1 MKQESQSE
9 EMMEGKGCSSSS
21 KKAVGFAGH
30 TVFSWSLE
38 DIFSQSFFKD
48 QVEKIPES
56 FQSVKQYFGSFVF
69 PLLEETRMQL
79 RSGLEAMRRA
89 PYAQV
94 IAFEELKPYGT
105 NQYGIEVDYW
115 RNTISNSGKEPY
127 KTLPGD
133 ILVLADFKPEK
144 VSDLRRVGRTWTFVS
159 VTTVPDDEDEN
170 KKENR
175 YKVKARNNMQVHD
188 KTKKSFFFIYL
199 TNILPNKRIWNS
211 LHMCGNWKVITQVL
225 GTDSV
230 VDERCEL
237 CSVQRKGQWD
247 EKFGPSFS
255 STLNE
260 SQVGAMLACLRRL
273 DCGHRSGVELIWGP
287 PGTGKTKTVSMLLL
301 TLLRIKCRTLACTP
315 TNVAITE
322 LASRVLKLV
331 KESYKRDSRSNTPI
345 CPLGDILLFGNK
357 DRLKVNPGFE
367 EIYLN
372 YRIKKL
378 RECFAPL
385 SGWRHCF
392 SSMIDLLEDCVSQYH
407 IYVEKLKERE
417 DCNVNQSEEKECR
430 KETEGSKGER
440 KPFLK
445 YVRERFKCAVVSLR
459 NCIFI
464 FCTHL
469 PKSYI
474 SENSFQE
481 MVALKS
487 LLDSFGN
494 LLFQDN
500 VVSKELEKLFSHSV
514 DEGISWAFV
523 RKRYLLQLHQR
534 RSECLSV
541 LRNLWNSLDELNL
554 PCTTSKLVLEDFC
567 FKRASLFFSTASS
580 SYKLHSV
587 EIKPLNFLVI
597 DEAAQLKES
606 ESTIPLQLAGINHA
620 VLIGDECQLPAMV
633 ESKISDEAGFGRS
646 LFERLTSLNHSKHL
660 LNIQYR
666 MHPSI
671 SLFPNLQ
678 FYRNQI
684 LDGANVKSKSYEK
697 QYLTGTE
704 FGTYSFINIIGGR
717 EDFIYHSCRNIV
729 EVSAVIKILQKLYKA
744 WVGSKQKVSIGVVSP
759 YTAQVV
765 AIRKKIGFEYENKDG
780 FTVKVKSIDGFQ
792 GGEEDI
798 IIISTV
804 RCNTGGSI
812 GFISKPQRVN
822 VALTRARHCL
832 WILGSERTLIS
843 SESIWGAL
851 VCDAKARQCF
861 FNADEERN
869 LAKARLE
876 VSKELVEIGA
886 ESLTSTSQ
894 GGKKEEFEFE
904 FVKAF
909 RSINLIHKVL
919 NSLGRFDELLML
931 ENGSGNFMEAA
942 NMAVLEGDIF
952 LATDLLQKAWN
963 FREASKLV
971 LNFVFSNSLWSPG
984 SRGWPLKQFTQK
996 EELLQKAKSL
1006 AKNDSNQFYEFVC
1019 AEANILSNDH
1029 SNLVMMNQQFIDSK
1043 RHQNIRG
1050 EILSSRMIL
1059 DFHLHSNA
1067 STYHWEDEL
1076 VLNLTTYSDDRICK
1090 SQVSIETFVYF
1101 WNCWKDKIV
1110 KIFEYLGCLRVQ
1122 QDVDGYRSYED
1133 FCLSYFSVWKHC
1145 SNLDTTYLLLKSDA
1159 YWVRELSNMYVQKRG
1174 QLVSIDLHQLVS
1186 AAQSYWSTELLS
1198 VGINVLDKLE
1208 ALHEQ
1213 SIKNSLSVLCQSK
1226 CLSYI
1231 YDVAKFLLDS
1241 EFLYRHWDDVKTL
1254 QKFVELSTEDFFRC
1268 IFPLDWRE
1276 SLSKDMISLR
1286 QTEVCRSIL
1295 EEIVSGYVTSK
1306 SKLSYGQIGRIAVM
1320 ILGSGKLHN
1329 GLYRKVVERCV
1340 KDSPWQ
1346 AFLKCLSQ
1354 KMESEYLQHPSESNN
1369 ERELYVI
1376 QKLHGALLDT
1386 YGANWRKEYDYMS
1399 PAYFLYLLERLLILI
1414 SCFQGYIF
1422 TTKSSFVDWRIY
1434 QEPHTNPTAS
1444 FVTDVWQSFG
1454 DVLDSIF
1461 FIVQHFLYNE
1471 KEMIEWISKSHKN
1484 VNNYHSLVV
1493 LRLVVIICLLHLNFG
1508 KFGSSL
1514 RDLLG
1519 RKYVSRLLP
1528 LEFCD
1533 ALRKIENHNCL
1544 NVHEIS
1550 QAFKKIGNPLVIAS
1564 LGKNCSQFLC
1574 PDAIF
1579 VNMKVMKSTD
1589 EIFGIL
1595 YPKMEACQVQVG
1607 TSKDVPS
1614 KRPASLPEDTDAQN
1628 MNDNTLVM
1636 NLDQLCK
1643 VFEALKMVDNGNN
1656 GNYRRSVKYQV
1667 GTSKDVPSKRPA
1679 SLPEDTDAQNKND
1692 NTMVMNLDQLC
1703 KALEALKMLDYGNNG
1718 NHGNSVKYQVGTSK
1732 DVPSKR
1738 SASLPE
1744 DMDAQ
1749 NMNDDTLAMDLDQLC
1764 KYVDKYSTILAAR
1777 MLEESKQLY
1786 AALDGKCVIQRCMVF
1801 VIGFHCFLLC
1811 IIFSRLKLEGLHSGI

>member
-1 MKQESQSE
+1 
-9 EMMEGKGCSSSS
+9 
-21 KKAVGFAGH
+21 
-30 TVFSWSLE
+30 
-38 DIFSQSFFKD
+38 
-48 QVEKIPES
+48 
-56 FQSVKQYFGSFVF
+56 
-69 PLLEETRMQL
+69 
-79 RSGLEAMRRA
+79 MRRA

-94 IAFEELKPYGT
+94 IAFEELKPYGA

-175 YKVKARNNMQVHD
+175 YKVKARNNMQVRD
-188 KTKKSFFFIYL
+188 RTKKSFFLIYL

-211 LHMCGNWKVITQVL
+211 LHMRGNWKVITQVL

-247 EKFGPSFS
+247 EKFGPSLS

-273 DCGHRSGVELIWGP
+273 DCDHRSGVELIWGP

-331 KESYKRDSRSNTPI
+331 KESYKRDSRSNTSI

-392 SSMIDLLEDCVSQYH
+392 SSMIDLLADCVSQYH

-822 VALTRARHCL
+822 VALTRAR
-832 WILGSERTLIS
+832 W
-843 SESIWGAL
+843 
-851 VCDAKARQCF
+851 
-861 FNADEERN
+861 RN
-869 LAKARLE
+869 LLGRKVHKGANFNLQEDA
-876 VSKELVEIGA
+876 EIFAAIGIPDSAVRCFNDLGKYEGA
-886 ESLTSTSQ
+886 
-894 GGKKEEFEFE
+894 
-904 FVKAF
+904 
-909 RSINLIHKVL
+909 
-919 NSLGRFDELLML
+919 GRFDELLML

-1019 AEANILSNDH
+1019 AEADILSNDH

-1159 YWVRELSNMYVQKRG
+1159 YWVRELSNMYIQKRG

-1354 KMESEYLQHPSESNN
+1354 KMEAEYLQHPSESNN

-1399 PAYFLYLLERLLILI
+1399 PAYFLYLLERLLILM

-1471 KEMIEWISKSHKN
+1471 KEMIEWISNSHKN
-1484 VNNYHSLVV
+1484 VNDYHSLVV

-1589 EIFGIL
+1589 EIFEIL

-1667 GTSKDVPSKRPA
+1667 GTSKDVPSKHPA

-1738 SASLPE
+1738 PASLPE

-1764 KYVDKYSTILAAR
+1764 KVLEALKMVDNGNNR
-1777 MLEESKQLY
+1777 N
-1786 AALDGKCVIQRCMVF
+1786 
-1801 VIGFHCFLLC
+1801 
-1811 IIFSRLKLEGLHSGI
+1811 

>member
-1 MKQESQSE
+1 
-9 EMMEGKGCSSSS
+9 
-21 KKAVGFAGH
+21 
-30 TVFSWSLE
+30 
-38 DIFSQSFFKD
+38 
-48 QVEKIPES
+48 
-56 FQSVKQYFGSFVF
+56 
-69 PLLEETRMQL
+69 
-79 RSGLEAMRRA
+79 MRRA

-94 IAFEELKPYGT
+94 IAFEELKPYGA

-175 YKVKARNNMQVHD
+175 YKVKARNNMQVRD
-188 KTKKSFFFIYL
+188 RTKKSFFLIYL

-211 LHMCGNWKVITQVL
+211 LHMRGNWKVITQVL

-247 EKFGPSFS
+247 EKFGPSLS

-273 DCGHRSGVELIWGP
+273 DCDHRSGVELIWGP

-331 KESYKRDSRSNTPI
+331 KESYKRDSRSNTSI

-392 SSMIDLLEDCVSQYH
+392 SSMIDLLADCVSQYH

-744 WVGSKQKVSIGVVSP
+744 IGIPDS
-759 YTAQVV
+759 A
-765 AIRKKIGFEYENKDG
+765 
-780 FTVKVKSIDGFQ
+780 
-792 GGEEDI
+792 
-798 IIISTV
+798 V
-804 RCNTGGSI
+804 RCFND
-812 GFISKPQRVN
+812 
-822 VALTRARHCL
+822 
-832 WILGSERTLIS
+832 LGKYE
-843 SESIWGAL
+843 GA
-851 VCDAKARQCF
+851 
-861 FNADEERN
+861 
-869 LAKARLE
+869 
-876 VSKELVEIGA
+876 
-886 ESLTSTSQ
+886 
-894 GGKKEEFEFE
+894 
-904 FVKAF
+904 
-909 RSINLIHKVL
+909 
-919 NSLGRFDELLML
+919 GRFDELLML

-1019 AEANILSNDH
+1019 AEADILSNDH

-1159 YWVRELSNMYVQKRG
+1159 YWVRELSNMYIQKRG

-1354 KMESEYLQHPSESNN
+1354 KMEAEYLQHPSESNN

-1399 PAYFLYLLERLLILI
+1399 PAYFLYLLERLLILM

-1471 KEMIEWISKSHKN
+1471 KEMIEWISNSHKN
-1484 VNNYHSLVV
+1484 VNDYHSLVV

-1519 RKYVSRLLP
+1519 RKYAETRGT
-1528 LEFCD
+1528 
-1533 ALRKIENHNCL
+1533 
-1544 NVHEIS
+1544 
-1550 QAFKKIGNPLVIAS
+1550 AFRNLK
-1564 LGKNCSQFLC
+1564 
-1574 PDAIF
+1574 
-1579 VNMKVMKSTD
+1579 
-1589 EIFGIL
+1589 
-1595 YPKMEACQVQVG
+1595 
-1607 TSKDVPS
+1607 SKDIDL
-1614 KRPASLPEDTDAQN
+1614 SL
-1628 MNDNTLVM
+1628 
-1636 NLDQLCK
+1636 
-1643 VFEALKMVDNGNN
+1643 
-1656 GNYRRSVKYQV
+1656 
-1667 GTSKDVPSKRPA
+1667 
-1679 SLPEDTDAQNKND
+1679 
-1692 NTMVMNLDQLC
+1692 
-1703 KALEALKMLDYGNNG
+1703 
-1718 NHGNSVKYQVGTSK
+1718 
-1732 DVPSKR
+1732 
-1738 SASLPE
+1738 
-1744 DMDAQ
+1744 
-1749 NMNDDTLAMDLDQLC
+1749 
-1764 KYVDKYSTILAAR
+1764 
-1777 MLEESKQLY
+1777 
-1786 AALDGKCVIQRCMVF
+1786 
-1801 VIGFHCFLLC
+1801 
-1811 IIFSRLKLEGLHSGI
+1811 RL

>member
-1 MKQESQSE
+1 
-9 EMMEGKGCSSSS
+9 MEGKGCSSST
-21 KKAVGFAGH
+21 KKAVGFTGH

-38 DIFSQSFFKD
+38 NIFNQSLFKD

-89 PYAQV
+89 PYAEV
-94 IAFEELKPYGT
+94 IAFEELKPYGA
-105 NQYGIEVDYW
+105 NRYGIEVDYW
-115 RNTISNSGKEPY
+115 RNTICNSGKEPY

-144 VSDLRRVGRTWTFVS
+144 VSDLLRVGRMWTFVS
-159 VTTVPDDEDEN
+159 VTMVPDDEVEN
-170 KKENR
+170 KNKKKNYYE
-175 YKVKARNNMQVHD
+175 VKARNNLQVHD
-188 KTKKSFFFIYL
+188 GTKKSFFFIYL
-199 TNILPNKRIWNS
+199 TNILPSKRIWNS

-230 VDERCEL
+230 IEESCEL
-237 CSVQRKGQWD
+237 CSLQRKGKWD
-247 EKFGPSFS
+247 EKFGPSLS

-260 SQVGAMLACLRRL
+260 SQVGAVFACLRRL
-273 DCGHRSGVELIWGP
+273 DCDHKSGVELIWGP
-287 PGTGKTKTVSMLLL
+287 PGTGKTKTVSMLLFS
-301 TLLRIKCRTLACTP
+301 LLRIKCRTLACTP

-322 LASRVLKLV
+322 LASRVLRLV
-331 KESYKRDSRSNTPI
+331 KESYKRDSRSNTPF

-367 EIYLN
+367 EIYLD
-372 YRIKKL
+372 YRVKRL
-378 RECFAPL
+378 MECFAPL

-392 SSMIDLLEDCVSQYH
+392 SSMIDLLEDCFSQYH

-417 DCNVNQSEEKECR
+417 DCNENQSEEKKCR
-430 KETEGSKGER
+430 KETEGSKGEC
-440 KPFLK
+440 KPFLE
-445 YVRERFKCAVVSLR
+445 YVRESFNCAVIPLR

-469 PKSYI
+469 PKTYI
-474 SENSFQE
+474 SENSFQD

-487 LLDSFGN
+487 LLDSFRS
-494 LLFQDN
+494 LLFQKN
-500 VVSKELEKLFSHSV
+500 VVSEELEKLFSHSV
-514 DEGISWAFV
+514 DEDFSLAFV
-523 RKRYLLQLHQR
+523 GKRYLLQLHQR

-554 PCTTSKLVLEDFC
+554 PCTTSKQLLKDFC

-587 EIKPLNFLVI
+587 KIEPLNFLVI

-633 ESKISDEAGFGRS
+633 ESKISDGASFGRS
-646 LFERLTSLNHSKHL
+646 LFERLTLLNHSKHL
-660 LNIQYR
+660 LDIQYR

-697 QYLTGTE
+697 HYLPGTE
-704 FGTYSFINIIGGR
+704 FGPYTFINIIGGR
-717 EDFIYHSCRNIV
+717 EEFIYHSCRNMV
-729 EVSAVIKILQKLYKA
+729 EVSVVIKILQKLYKA
-744 WVGSKQKVSIGVVSP
+744 WVGSKQMVSIGVVSP

-765 AIRKKIGFEYENKDG
+765 AIRKKIGSEYENKDG
-780 FTVKVKSIDGFQ
+780 FTVKVKSVDGFQ

-812 GFISKPQRVN
+812 GFISNPQRVN

-832 WILGSERTLIS
+832 WILGNERTLIS
-843 SESIWGAL
+843 SESIWGTL

-861 FNADEERN
+861 FKADEDRN

-876 VSKELVEIGA
+876 VSKESVEIDA
-886 ESLTSTSQ
+886 ESLTSRSQ
-894 GGKKEEFEFE
+894 RGKLCYKPKYEKTTLCYDKDGETYWEGRSTATDRKAAADPMCSSNPKE
-904 FVKAF
+904 VKF
-909 RSINLIHKVL
+909 NLQEAAEIFAAIGMPDSAVRCFNDLEKYERA
-919 NSLGRFDELLML
+919 GRFDELMML
-931 ENGSGNFMEAA
+931 EEGSGNFMEAA
-942 NMAVLEGDIF
+942 NTAVLGGDIF
-952 LATDLLQKAWN
+952 LATDLLQKAGN

-984 SRGWPLKQFTQK
+984 SRGWPLKQFTQE

-1019 AEANILSNDH
+1019 AEADILSNDQ
-1029 SNLVMMNQQFIDSK
+1029 SNLLMMNQQFIDSQ

-1090 SQVSIETFVYF
+1090 SQVSIETFLYF
-1101 WNCWKDKIV
+1101 WSCWKDKIV
-1110 KIFEYLGCLRVQ
+1110 KIFEYLGCLRMQ
-1122 QDVDGYRSYED
+1122 QDVDDYRSYED

-1159 YWVRELSNMYVQKRG
+1159 YWVRELNNMYVKKRG

-1198 VGINVLDKLE
+1198 VGIKVLDKLE

-1241 EFLYRHWDDVKTL
+1241 KFLYGHWDDKTL
-1254 QKFVELSTEDFFRC
+1254 QKIVELSTEDFFHC

-1295 EEIVSGYVTSK
+1295 EEIVSRYVTSK

-1329 GLYRKVVERCV
+1329 GFYRKVVGRCV
-1340 KDSPWQ
+1340 KNSPWQ
-1346 AFLKCLSQ
+1346 AFLKCSSQ
-1354 KMESEYLQHPSESNN
+1354 KMEFEYLQHPSESNN
-1369 ERELYVI
+1369 ERELHVI

-1399 PAYFLYLLERLLILI
+1399 PACFLYLLEHLLILM

-1434 QEPHTNPTAS
+1434 QEPNINPTAS
-1444 FVTDVWQSFG
+1444 FVPDAWQSFG
-1454 DVLDSIF
+1454 NVLDSIF
-1461 FIVQHFLYNE
+1461 FIVQHFLYNK

-1484 VNNYHSLVV
+1484 VNDYHSLVV

-1508 KFGSSL
+1508 NFGSSL
-1514 RDLLG
+1514 CDLLG
-1519 RKYVSRLLP
+1519 RKYVTQLLP
-1528 LEFCD
+1528 LEFSD
-1533 ALRKIENHNCL
+1533 ALHKIENHNCL

-1589 EIFGIL
+1589 GIFRIL

-1607 TSKDVPS
+1607 MSKDVPS

-1628 MNDNTLVM
+1628 MNDNTMVM

-1643 VFEALKMVDNGNN
+1643 VFEALKTVDNGNN
-1656 GNYRRSVKYQV
+1656 GNYKHSVKYQV
-1667 GTSKDVPSKRPA
+1667 GTSKDVPSKHPA
-1679 SLPEDTDAQNKND
+1679 SLPEDTDVQNKND
-1692 NTMVMNLDQLC
+1692 NTMMMNLDQLC
-1703 KALEALKMLDYGNNG
+1703 KVLEALKMVDYGNDG
-1718 NHGNSVKYQVGTSK
+1718 NYGNSVKYQVGTSK

-1738 SASLPE
+1738 LASLPE

-1749 NMNDDTLAMDLDQLC
+1749 NMNDNTMAMNLDQLC
-1764 KYVDKYSTILAAR
+1764 KV
-1777 MLEESKQLY
+1777 LE
-1786 AALDGKCVIQRCMVF
+1786 ALKMVNN
-1801 VIGFHCFLLC
+1801 
-1811 IIFSRLKLEGLHSGI
+1811 ENSGN

>member
-1 MKQESQSE
+1 
-9 EMMEGKGCSSSS
+9 MMEGEGCSSSS
-21 KKAVGFAGH
+21 GSGMGRPVGFTEY

-38 DIFSQSFFKD
+38 NIFNENFFKH

-89 PYAQV
+89 PYAEV
-94 IAFEELKPYGT
+94 IAFEELKPYGA
-105 NQYGIEVDYW
+105 NRYGIEVDYW

-144 VSDLRRVGRTWTFVS
+144 VSDLLRVGRMWTFVS
-159 VTTVPDDEDEN
+159 VTMVPDEEVEN
-170 KKENR
+170 KNKKKNYYE
-175 YKVKARNNMQVHD
+175 VEARNNLQVHD
-188 KTKKSFFFIYL
+188 GTKKSFFFIYL
-199 TNILPNKRIWNS
+199 TNILPSKRIWNS

-230 VDERCEL
+230 VEESCEL
-237 CSVQRKGQWD
+237 CSLQRKGIWD
-247 EKFGPSFS
+247 EKFGPSLS

-260 SQVGAMLACLRRL
+260 PQVGAVFACLRRL
-273 DCGHRSGVELIWGP
+273 DCDHKSGVELRWGP
-287 PGTGKTKTVSMLLL
+287 PGTGKTKTVSMLLFS
-301 TLLRIKCRTLACTP
+301 LLRIKCRTLACTP

-322 LASRVLKLV
+322 LASRALRLV
-331 KESYKRDSRSNTPI
+331 KESYKRDSRNNTPF

-367 EIYLN
+367 EIYLD
-372 YRIKKL
+372 YRVKRL
-378 RECFAPL
+378 MECFAPL

-417 DCNVNQSEEKECR
+417 DCNENQSEEKKCR
-430 KETEGSKGER
+430 KETEGSKGEL
-440 KPFLK
+440 KPFLE
-445 YVRERFKCAVVSLR
+445 YVRESFNCAVIPLR

-469 PKSYI
+469 PKTYI
-474 SENSFQE
+474 SENSFQD

-487 LLDSFGN
+487 LLDSFRT
-494 LLFQDN
+494 LLFQTN
-500 VVSKELEKLFSHSV
+500 VVSEELEKLFSHSV
-514 DEGISWAFV
+514 DEDFSLAFV
-523 RKRYLLQLHQR
+523 GKRYLLQLHQR

-554 PCTTSKLVLEDFC
+554 PCTTSKQLLKDFC

-587 EIKPLNFLVI
+587 KIEPLNFLVI

-633 ESKISDEAGFGRS
+633 ESKISDGAGFGRS
-646 LFERLTSLNHSKHL
+646 LFERLTLLNHSKHL

-697 QYLTGTE
+697 HYLPGTE
-704 FGTYSFINIIGGR
+704 FGPYTFINIIGGR
-717 EDFIYHSCRNIV
+717 EEFIYHSCRNMV
-729 EVSAVIKILQKLYKA
+729 EVSVVIKILQKLYKDGETY
-744 WVGSKQKVSIGVVSP
+744 WEGRS
-759 YTAQVV
+759 TATDRKAAADPICSSNPKEVKFNLQEAAEIFA
-765 AIRKKIGFEYENKDG
+765 AIDMPD
-780 FTVKVKSIDGFQ
+780 SA
-792 GGEEDI
+792 
-798 IIISTV
+798 V
-804 RCNTGGSI
+804 RC
-812 GFISKPQRVN
+812 
-822 VALTRARHCL
+822 
-832 WILGSERTLIS
+832 
-843 SESIWGAL
+843 
-851 VCDAKARQCF
+851 
-861 FNADEERN
+861 FND
-869 LAKARLE
+869 LE
-876 VSKELVEIGA
+876 KFRKEIA
-886 ESLTSTSQ
+886 Q
-894 GGKKEEFEFE
+894 
-904 FVKAF
+904 
-909 RSINLIHKVL
+909 N
-919 NSLGRFDELLML
+919 NSYNCRFDELMML
-931 ENGSGNFMEAA
+931 EEGSGNFMEAA
-942 NMAVLEGDIF
+942 NTAVLGGDIF
-952 LATDLLQKAWN
+952 LATDLLQKAGN

-984 SRGWPLKQFTQK
+984 SRGWPLKQFTQE

-1019 AEANILSNDH
+1019 AEADILSNDQ
-1029 SNLVMMNQQFIDSK
+1029 SNLLMMNQQFIDSK

-1090 SQVSIETFVYF
+1090 SQVSIETFLYF

-1110 KIFEYLGCLRVQ
+1110 KIFEYLGCLRMQ
-1122 QDVDGYRSYED
+1122 QDVDDYRSYED

-1159 YWVRELSNMYVQKRG
+1159 YWVRELNNMYVQKRG
-1174 QLVSIDLHQLVS
+1174 QLVFIDLHQLVS

-1198 VGINVLDKLE
+1198 VGIKVLDKLE

-1213 SIKNSLSVLCQSK
+1213 SIKNSVSVLCQSK

-1241 EFLYRHWDDVKTL
+1241 KFLYRHWDDKTL
-1254 QKFVELSTEDFFRC
+1254 QKFVELSTEEFFHC

-1295 EEIVSGYVTSK
+1295 EEIVSRYVTSK

-1329 GLYRKVVERCV
+1329 GFYRKVVGRCV
-1340 KDSPWQ
+1340 KNSPWQ
-1346 AFLKCLSQ
+1346 AFLKCSSR
-1354 KMESEYLQHPSESNN
+1354 KMEFEYLQHPSESNN
-1369 ERELYVI
+1369 ERELHVI

-1399 PAYFLYLLERLLILI
+1399 PACFLYLLERLLILM

-1434 QEPHTNPTAS
+1434 QESNINPTAS
-1444 FVTDVWQSFG
+1444 FVPDAWQSFG
-1454 DVLDSIF
+1454 NVLDSIF
-1461 FIVQHFLYNE
+1461 FIVQHFLYNK

-1484 VNNYHSLVV
+1484 VNDYHSLVV

-1508 KFGSSL
+1508 NFGSSL
-1514 RDLLG
+1514 CDLLG
-1519 RKYVSRLLP
+1519 RKYVTQLLP
-1528 LEFCD
+1528 LEFSD
-1533 ALRKIENHNCL
+1533 ALRKIENHNRL

-1550 QAFKKIGNPLVIAS
+1550 QAFKKIGNPLAETGGTAFRN
-1564 LGKNCSQFLC
+1564 L
-1574 PDAIF
+1574 
-1579 VNMKVMKSTD
+1579 KSRD
-1589 EIFGIL
+1589 I
-1595 YPKMEACQVQVG
+1595 
-1607 TSKDVPS
+1607 
-1614 KRPASLPEDTDAQN
+1614 
-1628 MNDNTLVM
+1628 
-1636 NLDQLCK
+1636 NL
-1643 VFEALKMVDNGNN
+1643 
-1656 GNYRRSVKYQV
+1656 S
-1667 GTSKDVPSKRPA
+1667 P
-1679 SLPEDTDAQNKND
+1679 
-1692 NTMVMNLDQLC
+1692 
-1703 KALEALKMLDYGNNG
+1703 
-1718 NHGNSVKYQVGTSK
+1718 
-1732 DVPSKR
+1732 
-1738 SASLPE
+1738 
-1744 DMDAQ
+1744 
-1749 NMNDDTLAMDLDQLC
+1749 
-1764 KYVDKYSTILAAR
+1764 
-1777 MLEESKQLY
+1777 
-1786 AALDGKCVIQRCMVF
+1786 
-1801 VIGFHCFLLC
+1801 
-1811 IIFSRLKLEGLHSGI
+1811 RL